1 MHRFGFYDEILHG
14 TKENNFF
21 LFLLPWQK
29 LAASVQQGIN
39 SVILLAQNNRGCKL
53 AKFKPL
59 FLIGSDAVKLS
70 ATSMRRPWI
79 KTLSPSKCETLKGA
93 VVVPT
98 FFSRCTCGPLRTMAA
113 SGLVDHALALDHSIF
128 MTTTCQAAP
137 VFNQIFSCILNEL
150 KKQEVNAKCL
160 TWCPTLIG

>member
-1 MHRFGFYDEILHG
+1 MHHFGFHDEILHG

-21 LFLLPWQK
+21 LFPLSWQK

-39 SVILLAQNNRGCKL
+39 SVILLAENNRGCKL

-59 FLIGSDAVKLS
+59 SLIGSDAVKLS

-79 KTLSPSKCETLKGA
+79 KTLSPSECETLKGA

-98 FFSRCTCGPLRTMAA
+98 FFRRCTCGALRTMAA
-113 SGLVDHALALDHSIF
+113 S
-128 MTTTCQAAP
+128 
-137 VFNQIFSCILNEL
+137 
-150 KKQEVNAKCL
+150 
-160 TWCPTLIG
+160 